1 MITSDRL
8 LKARTAL
15 GETQTVFA
23 ARFGV
28 DQSTIH
34 RWESVGIPDR
44 GTAAFAIEKVITE
57 IEASPKRGRS
67 KAS

>member
-1 MITSDRL
+1 MITSKRI
-8 LKARTAL
+8 LKARTEL

-34 RWESVGIPDR
+34 RWETTGVPER
-44 GTAAFAIEKVITE
+44 GTAAFAVERVILELESEKQGH
-57 IEASPKRGRS
+57 S
-67 KAS
+67 